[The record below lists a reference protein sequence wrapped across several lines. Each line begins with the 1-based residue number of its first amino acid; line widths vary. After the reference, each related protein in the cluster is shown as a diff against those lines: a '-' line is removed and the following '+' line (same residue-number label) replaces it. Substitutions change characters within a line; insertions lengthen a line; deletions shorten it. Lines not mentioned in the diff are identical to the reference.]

1 MRNLSATTKI
11 PDVVPEK
18 RWNAIVAAF
27 HLHSFAIHIHTLRC
41 RIHNDSEHRCTNMDD
56 RIWREREKYLFRV
69 FSGEKKSE
77 KNSNVKVSFFF
88 YARACGFIVKV
99 VYSFFFIFFFSL
111 LTTVSIYI
119 EVNLSLKRVNNV
131 NSESKE
137 NWNISIQRSLR
148 MVHGS
153 RVEDI
158 KIVERV
164 KVSLYVTIRDTF
176 HACECVYAWT
186 REDVLWYL
194 YVFYRSGN
202 VWIWRARIE
211 YCEYRD
217 KKKKGGRRNIERE
230 IRMYFQYI
238 FPKYVLKWRKISQLI
253 VNVNVISDHI
263 ER

>member
-211 YCEYRD
+211 YCEYRE
-217 KKKKGGRRNIERE
+217 KKKRGKKKYRKKNTYVFSV
-230 IRMYFQYI
+230 YF
-238 FPKYVLKWRKISQLI
+238 SQI
-253 VNVNVISDHI
+253 CFKMKKDIATYCQ
-263 ER
+263 R

>member
-176 HACECVYAWT
+176 HACECICVYVWT

-217 KKKKGGRRNIERE
+217 KKKRGEEE
-230 IRMYFQYI
+230 ISKEKYTYVFSVYF
-238 FPKYVLKWRKISQLI
+238 SQI
-253 VNVNVISDHI
+253 CFKMKKDIATYCQ
-263 ER
+263 R

>member
-211 YCEYRD
+211 YCEYRE
-217 KKKKGGRRNIERE
+217 KKKRGKKKYRKRNTYVFSV
-230 IRMYFQYI
+230 YF
-238 FPKYVLKWRKISQLI
+238 SQI
-253 VNVNVISDHI
+253 CFKMKKDIATYCQ
-263 ER
+263 R

>member
-1 MRNLSATTKI
+1 MLFPRRPKNVETPSW
-11 PDVVPEK
+11 PP
-18 RWNAIVAAF
+18 F

-56 RIWREREKYLFRV
+56 RISREREKYLFRV
-69 FSGEKKSE
+69 FSWEKKSE

-164 KVSLYVTIRDTF
+164 KVSLYVTI
-176 HACECVYAWT
+176 
-186 REDVLWYL
+186 
-194 YVFYRSGN
+194 
-202 VWIWRARIE
+202 
-211 YCEYRD
+211 
-217 KKKKGGRRNIERE
+217 
-230 IRMYFQYI
+230 
-238 FPKYVLKWRKISQLI
+238 
-253 VNVNVISDHI
+253 
-263 ER
+263 